1 MMMPRV
7 LKGFWKL
14 TWVETKIFVREP
26 MGLLGT
32 LGIPVLLFV
41 VLGRTLRGVPSAAGP
56 TASTIT
62 PSFNVAILAALM
74 IAVNA
79 VTSLVAIISI
89 YREGGIL
96 KRLRATPLSPLTI
109 LGAQVAVKLV
119 FTVVSLLL
127 LVAAGRRV
135 FPGAMEIAYVSFG
148 AALLVSTLSI
158 LSLGFIIASVVP
170 TARFA
175 QPIGAALLY
184 PMVAVSGVFVPVA
197 RFPRWMQM
205 VANALPTTHAV
216 ALLQGVWDGPGWSAH
231 WIDVA
236 ALVLAFVVCSMLA
249 TRWFRWE

>member
-1 MMMPRV
+1 MMPRV

-26 MGLLGT
+26 MGLIGT
-32 LGIPVLLFV
+32 LGLPVLLFV
-41 VLGRTLRGVPSAAGP
+41 VLGRTLRGLPSAAAP
-56 TASTIT
+56 TAT
-62 PSFNVAILAALM
+62 PPFNVAILAALM

-109 LGAQVAVKLV
+109 LGSQVAVKLV

-135 FPGAMEIAYVSFG
+135 FPGAMNIPYVSFG
-148 AALLVSTLSI
+148 AALMLSTLSI

-184 PMVAVSGVFVPVA
+184 PMVAVSGVFMPVS
-197 RFPRWMQM
+197 RFPQWLQGL
-205 VANALPTTHAV
+205 ANALPTTHAV

-231 WIDVA
+231 GIDAV
-236 ALVLAFVVCSMLA
+236 ALVVAFVVCNMLA